1 MNFGS
6 GIGGLNGMATITL
19 NELVN
24 RVDEIPVFSQ
34 TVSKIL
40 KLVEDP
46 KSKVSDI
53 QNEILKDQ
61 GFTTKVLKLAN
72 SAYFGLSGKIKTV
85 SQATTLLG
93 FQAIKSMV
101 LASAVG
107 KVLNAEL
114 PGYALEREAL
124 WQQSQICAITAR
136 VISKK
141 IKFPQPDQA
150 YTAGL
155 LRDIGKVILDHYLS
169 DQFQTIMDQVNEG
182 HKPFIEVESEML
194 GFNHGQVGAKIAEKW
209 HLPEELI
216 EAIAYHHQP
225 EKATV
230 NPKLV
235 AITHIADGLVMM
247 MGIHIGADG
256 LAYSFSSAA
265 MDLLK
270 LDETI
275 LTEIMSEVADLI
287 ADENTYIG

>member
-1 MNFGS
+1 
-6 GIGGLNGMATITL
+6 MAIITL

-40 KLVEDP
+40 KLIEDP
-46 KSKVSDI
+46 RSEVRDI
-53 QNEILKDQ
+53 EKEILKDQ

-72 SAYFGLSGKIKTV
+72 SAYFGVCRQIKTV

-101 LASAVG
+101 LASSVG
-107 KVLNAEL
+107 KVLTAEL

-124 WQQSQICAITAR
+124 WKQSQACAITAR
-136 VISKK
+136 VISNK

-155 LRDIGKVILDHYLS
+155 LRDIGKVILDHYLNK
-169 DQFQTIMDQVNEG
+169 QFQSVMDGVNEG
-182 HKPFIEVESEML
+182 NKSFIEVEEEIL

-209 HLPEELI
+209 KLPEDLV

-225 EKATV
+225 EKAQL

-256 LAYSFSSAA
+256 LAYGFSETA
-265 MDLLK
+265 MGLLG
-270 LDETI
+270 LSEQM

-287 ADENTYIG
+287 SDDNTYIG

>member
-1 MNFGS
+1 
-6 GIGGLNGMATITL
+6 MAIITL

-34 TVSKIL
+34 TVRNIL
-40 KLVEDP
+40 KLVENP
-46 KSKVSDI
+46 NSNVRDI
-53 QNEILKDQ
+53 EKEILKDQ

-72 SAYFGLSGKIKTV
+72 SAYFGVTRQISTV
-85 SQATTLLG
+85 SQATTILG
-93 FQAIKSMV
+93 FQALKSMV
-101 LASAVG
+101 LASSVG
-107 KVLNAEL
+107 KVLTAEL

-124 WQQSQICAITAR
+124 WKQSQICGIIAK

-155 LRDIGKVILDHYLS
+155 LKDIGKVILDHYLN
-169 DQFQTIMDQVNEG
+169 DQFQNILDRVNENN
-182 HKPFIEVESEML
+182 KSFLEVEEEIL

-209 HLPEELI
+209 NLPGDLV

-225 EKATV
+225 EKALL

-256 LAYSFSSAA
+256 LAYGFSNAA
-265 MDLLK
+265 MELLN
-270 LDETI
+270 LDEVT
-275 LTEIMSEVADLI
+275 LTEIMSEVADLV
-287 ADENTYIG
+287 ADENTYIH

>member
-1 MNFGS
+1 
-6 GIGGLNGMATITL
+6 MAIITL

-34 TVSKIL
+34 TVTKIL

-46 KSKVSDI
+46 RSDVQAI
-53 QNEILKDQ
+53 ANEILKDQ

-72 SAYFGLSGKIKTV
+72 SVIYGVSRQIKTV

-101 LASAVG
+101 FASSVG
-107 KVLNAEL
+107 KVLTAEL

-124 WQQSQICAITAR
+124 WKQSQICAITAR
-136 VISKK
+136 VIAKK
-141 IKFPQPDQA
+141 IKFPQPEQA

-155 LRDIGKVILDHYLS
+155 LRDIGKVILDHYLKE
-169 DQFQTIMDQVNEG
+169 QFQSIMDLVNEG
-182 HKPFIEVESEML
+182 NKSFIEVEEEIL

-209 HLPEELI
+209 NLPEDLV

-225 EKATV
+225 EKAQL
-230 NPKLV
+230 NSKLV

-247 MGIHIGADG
+247 MGISIGADG
-256 LAYSFSSAA
+256 LAYNFSNSA
-265 MDLLK
+265 MELLK
-270 LDETI
+270 LDETF
-275 LTEIMSEVADLI
+275 LSEVMSEVADLI
-287 ADENTYIG
+287 SDDNTYLG

>member
-1 MNFGS
+1 
-6 GIGGLNGMATITL
+6 MAIITL

-46 KSKVSDI
+46 KSDVHDI
-53 QNEILKDQ
+53 ANEILKDQ

-72 SAYFGLSGKIKTV
+72 SVIYGVSRQIKTV

-101 LASAVG
+101 FASSVG
-107 KVLNAEL
+107 KVLTAEL

-124 WQQSQICAITAR
+124 WKQSQICAITAR
-136 VISKK
+136 VLSKK
-141 IKFPQPDQA
+141 IKFPQPEQA

-155 LRDIGKVILDHYLS
+155 LRDIGKVILDHYLKE
-169 DQFQTIMDQVNEG
+169 QFQSIMDLVNDG
-182 HKPFIEVESEML
+182 NKSFIEVEEEIL

-209 HLPEELI
+209 NLPEDLV

-225 EKATV
+225 EKAQL
-230 NPKLV
+230 NSKLV

-247 MGIHIGADG
+247 MGINIGADG
-256 LAYSFSSAA
+256 LAYNFSNSA
-265 MDLLK
+265 MELLN
-270 LDETI
+270 LDENI
-275 LTEIMSEVADLI
+275 LTEVMSEVADLI
-287 ADENTYIG
+287 SDDNAYIV